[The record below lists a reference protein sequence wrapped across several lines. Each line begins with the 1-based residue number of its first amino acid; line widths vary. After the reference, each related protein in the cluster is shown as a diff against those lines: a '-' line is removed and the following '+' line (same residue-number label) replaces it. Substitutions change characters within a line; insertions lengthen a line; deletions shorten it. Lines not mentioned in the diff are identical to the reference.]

1 MIKFIAKLKYL
12 IHVKISYISNN
23 KLMKIIHRNVLYIP
37 ISIPPP
43 PLLNL
48 SYINKTKKPADS
60 MKNE

>member
-37 ISIPPP
+37 ISTPPP
-43 PLLNL
+43 SESLVHQQN
-48 SYINKTKKPADS
+48 
-60 MKNE
+60 NETSRLDEK

>member
-23 KLMKIIHRNVLYIP
+23 KLIKIIHRNVLYIP
-37 ISIPPP
+37 ISTPPP
-43 PLLNL
+43 FLNL
-48 SYINKTKKPADS
+48 SYINKTMKPADS